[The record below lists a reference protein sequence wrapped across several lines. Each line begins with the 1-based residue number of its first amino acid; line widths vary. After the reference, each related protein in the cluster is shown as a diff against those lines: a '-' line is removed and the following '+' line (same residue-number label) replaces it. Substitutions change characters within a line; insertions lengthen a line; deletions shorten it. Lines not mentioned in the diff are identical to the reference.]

1 MTLLV
6 DQDLALNAL
15 EALSPQ
21 TPDPVVTKGTERL
34 PVEPLGLEDVAIHL
48 VHLAPSTRTS
58 PVNAPVLAVA
68 KLTGALREPRENVDR
83 ELRVLVDLVQAD
95 GLVQLYLALDD
106 AGVPLLIHP
115 FHSQILD

>member
-48 VHLAPSTRTS
+48 VHLAPSSRTP
-58 PVNAPVLAVA
+58 PVNAPVLTVA